1 MRILIADDEIGFAAT
16 LAALVRTCGH
26 EVIDVVHSGLAAIQ
40 SYQRNPPD
48 VVLMDYK
55 MARLNGLTASRN
67 ILSSDPTGKIV
78 FLSGGDY
85 AQDLAPAF
93 PDAVAFLQKPLS
105 IDDLERV
112 LAKLIKPANT
122 ETADA
127 PTPPLVEEKQSRV
140 GASEH
145 ASS

>member
-1 MRILIADDEIGFAAT
+1 MRVLIADDEVGFAAT

-26 EVIDVVHSGLAAIQ
+26 EVVDVVHSGLAAIQ

-67 ILSSDPTGKIV
+67 ILSIDPAGKIV

-85 AQDLAPAF
+85 AEDLAPAF
-93 PDAVAFLQKPLS
+93 PDAVAFLQKPLKVE
-105 IDDLERV
+105 DLERV
-112 LAKLIKPANT
+112 LAELLKSGQKERAEASSSPLIK
-122 ETADA
+122 
-127 PTPPLVEEKQSRV
+127 EKQNGVRV
-140 GASEH
+140 SEH